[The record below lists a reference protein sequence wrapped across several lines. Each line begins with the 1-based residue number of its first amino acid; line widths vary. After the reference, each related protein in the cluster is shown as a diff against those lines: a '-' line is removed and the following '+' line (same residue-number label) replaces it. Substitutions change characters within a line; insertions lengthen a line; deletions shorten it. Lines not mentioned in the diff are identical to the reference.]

1 MGGTVAMKKHIVLVG
16 LPGAGKTTVGKL
28 VADRLGADFVDCDS
42 IIVRKMQMPVSR
54 IFAQHGETKFRELER
69 QAMVNALSLPPAVI
83 SPGGG
88 WIAQPG
94 ALEAT
99 KAASLVIYLK
109 TSVTTAAK
117 RAEASGV
124 RPLLVGEDPVE
135 RMRTLLREREP
146 YYAKAD
152 AEVKAD
158 IKSAVQVADD
168 IAALAKD
175 RAGW

>member
-1 MGGTVAMKKHIVLVG
+1 MGRIVAMKKHIVLVG
-16 LPGAGKTTVGKL
+16 LPGAGKTTVGRL
-28 VADRLGADFVDCDS
+28 VAERLGAQFVDCDS
-42 IIVRKMQMPVSR
+42 ILVRKMQMPVSR
-54 IFAQHGETKFRELER
+54 IFAEHGEIKFRELER
-69 QAMVNALSLPPAVI
+69 QAMVNALSGEPAVI

-88 WIAQPG
+88 WISQPG

-99 KAASLVIYLK
+99 QAASLIIYLK
-109 TSVTTAAK
+109 TMVLTAAK
-117 RAEASGV
+117 RVEASGI

-146 YYAKAD
+146 YYIKAD

-158 IKSAVQVADD
+158 IKSATQLAEEIV
-168 IAALAKD
+168 ALAKD

>member
-1 MGGTVAMKKHIVLVG
+1 MKKHIVLVG

-28 VADRLGADFVDCDS
+28 VAERLGAEFVDCDS

-54 IFAQHGETKFRELER
+54 IFAEYGEIKFRALER
-69 QAMVNALSLPPAVI
+69 EAMESALSKPPAVI
-83 SPGGG
+83 APGGG

-99 KAASLVIYLK
+99 QAASVIIYLK
-109 TSVTTAAK
+109 TMVIVAVK
-117 RAEASGV
+117 RAEASGI
-124 RPLLVGEDPVE
+124 RPLLVGEDTTE

-146 YYAKAD
+146 YYLKAD

-158 IKSAVQVADD
+158 IKSATQLADE
-168 IAALAKD
+168 IVALAKD

>member
-1 MGGTVAMKKHIVLVG
+1 MKKHIVLVG

-28 VADRLGADFVDCDS
+28 VAERLGAEFVDCDS

-54 IFAQHGETKFRELER
+54 IFAEHGEIKFRALER
-69 QAMVNALSLPPAVI
+69 EAMESALGKPPAVI
-83 SPGGG
+83 APGGG

-99 KAASLVIYLK
+99 QAASLIIYLK
-109 TSVTTAAK
+109 TMVIVAVK
-117 RAEASGV
+117 RAEASGI
-124 RPLLVGEDPVE
+124 RPLLVGEDTTE
-135 RMRTLLREREP
+135 RMRTLLKEREP
-146 YYAKAD
+146 YYLKAD

-158 IKSAVQVADD
+158 IKSATQLADD
-168 IAALAKD
+168 IVALAKD

>member
-1 MGGTVAMKKHIVLVG
+1 MGSTVAMKKHIVLVG

-28 VADRLGADFVDCDS
+28 VAERLGAEFVDCDS

-54 IFAQHGETKFRELER
+54 IFAEYGEIKFRALER
-69 QAMVNALSLPPAVI
+69 EAMESALSKPPAVI
-83 SPGGG
+83 APGGG

-99 KAASLVIYLK
+99 QAASVIIYLK
-109 TSVTTAAK
+109 TMVIVAVK
-117 RAEASGV
+117 RAEASGI
-124 RPLLVGEDPVE
+124 RPLLVGEDTTE

-146 YYAKAD
+146 YYLKAD

-158 IKSAVQVADD
+158 IKSATQLADE
-168 IAALAKD
+168 IVALAKD